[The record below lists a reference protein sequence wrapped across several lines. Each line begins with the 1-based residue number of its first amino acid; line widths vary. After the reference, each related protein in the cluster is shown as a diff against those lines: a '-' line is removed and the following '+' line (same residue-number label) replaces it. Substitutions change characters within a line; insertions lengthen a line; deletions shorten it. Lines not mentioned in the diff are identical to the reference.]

1 MARVLPDS
9 KFYVPRPRESLVARA
24 RLVALLN
31 RGLRARLTLISAPP
45 GFGKTTLL
53 VEWLAASS
61 SDDRVTAWV
70 SLDPTDNDS
79 GSFWAAVATGI
90 HRAIPDAGAT
100 VSMLREA
107 QPPPIETVV
116 TTLVNE
122 LGAVRPDIV
131 LVLDDYHVIET
142 AEIHD
147 QVAFLLEHLPPSV
160 HVVITTRADP
170 PFPVARLRA
179 QGQLVEVRAAD
190 LRFTRD
196 ETAIY
201 LNDAAGLELDASQVA
216 ALEKRTEG
224 WIAALQLAALSL
236 QGRDDVAGFITGFT
250 GDDRFVVDYLAEEV
264 LERQPEDVRRFLLR
278 TCILDRLT
286 GALCDAVT
294 GEDGGQT
301 TLEVLDRR
309 NLFVIPLDA
318 RREWYR
324 YHHLFADVLRTR
336 LLREEADRVADLH
349 RRASVWFEERGERS
363 EAIRH
368 ALAGEDYER
377 AADMIEPAI
386 PGLRQARQEATMRR
400 WLELLPDHLFEVRP
414 VLSVGYV
421 GALMANGEFA
431 DVEVLL
437 RGAERW
443 LKPSSDPGG
452 QQPPPSAAMVVVDE
466 SEFGRLPSAVA
477 LYRAAQA
484 QINGDQEHT
493 EEYARRAFD
502 LAGEDDPLGR
512 GGAAGFLA
520 LAHWGSGDLEA
531 AYGFW
536 AEAKV
541 CLERAGHAVDAIGCN
556 RPLAE
561 IRIAQGRLHEAMRT
575 YEQALRMATDHGAT
589 VLRGASDLH
598 VGMSELCLEWNDLDA
613 AADHLRRSD
622 DLGDLGGL
630 AQNPYR
636 WRVAMAQLRLTD
648 GDADGALA
656 MLGDAE
662 RVFVSEYYPVIR
674 PIPAQAARIHVAQG
688 RLREAEAWVGE
699 RGLSVDDGLSYV
711 GEYEHIT
718 LARVLLAKGTRT
730 HDTRP
735 IQQAVALLERL
746 LVAAETGGR
755 WRSVIEILVVQ
766 ALAQKD
772 RGRGAAGLDPLGHA
786 LTLAE
791 PEGYTRT
798 FVAEGAPMAAM
809 LQAAARRGMAP
820 EYVRLLL
827 GEFGRSGGRPA
838 AIQRLVEPLSEREL
852 DVLRLLASDLDGP
865 GIADELVVGLST
877 VRTHTKSIYAKLGV
891 NSRRAAV
898 RRGAE
903 LGLIAQ
909 NGDR

>member
-1 MARVLPDS
+1 MARTFPDT
-9 KFYVPRPRESLVARA
+9 KFYVPRRRESQVSRA
-24 RLVALLN
+24 RLTALLS
-31 RGLRARLTLISAPP
+31 RGVRAKLTLISAPP

-53 VEWLAASS
+53 AEWLAV
-61 SDDRVTAWV
+61 SDSEGRVTAWL
-70 SLDPTDNDS
+70 SLDPTDNES
-79 GSFWAAVATGI
+79 SSFWTAVATAI
-90 HRAIPDAGAT
+90 HRALPDAGAT
-100 VSMLREA
+100 ISMLQEA
-107 QPPPIETVV
+107 QPPPIETVM
-116 TTLVNE
+116 TTFVNE
-122 LGAVRPDIV
+122 LGAVGTEIV
-131 LVLDDYHVIET
+131 LVLDDFHAIDD

-147 QVAFLLEHLPPSV
+147 QMAFLLEHLPPSA

-170 PFPVARLRA
+170 PFPLARLRA

-201 LNDAAGLELDASQVA
+201 LKGAAGLDLDASQVA
-216 ALEKRTEG
+216 ALEERTEG

-250 GDDRFVVDYLAEEV
+250 GDDRFVVDYLVEEV
-264 LERQPEDVRRFLLR
+264 LERQPDDVRRFLLW

-294 GEDGGQT
+294 GEDAGQA
-301 TLEVLDRR
+301 TLEDLDRR

-324 YHHLFADVLRTR
+324 YHHLFSDVLRAR
-336 LLREEADRVADLH
+336 LLREEPDRVHDLH
-349 RRASVWFEERGERS
+349 RRASRWYEQRGERS

-377 AADMIEPAI
+377 AAEMIELAI
-386 PGLRQARQEATMRR
+386 PGLRQVRQEATMRR
-400 WLELLPDHLFEVRP
+400 WLELLPAQLFETRP

-443 LKPSSDPGG
+443 LEHGSDAAEA
-452 QQPPPSAAMVVVDE
+452 QPAPPAAMVVVDDA
-466 SEFGRLPSAVA
+466 EFRRLPSAVA

-484 QINGDQEHT
+484 QITGDRERT
-493 EEYARRAFD
+493 EAFAMRAFD
-502 LAGEDDPLGR
+502 LAGDDDPLGR

-536 AEAKV
+536 TEAMA
-541 CLERAGHAVDAIGCN
+541 CLQRAGHAVDAIGCH

-561 IRIAQGRLHEAMRT
+561 IRVAQGRLREALKT
-575 YEQALRMATDHGAT
+575 YEQGLRMATDDGTT
-589 VLRGASDLH
+589 VLRGAGDLH

-613 AADHLRRSD
+613 AADHLRQSD
-622 DLGDLGGL
+622 DLGDHGGL

-636 WRVAMAQLRLTD
+636 WRVAMAQLRLTG

-656 MLGDAE
+656 LLADAE

-674 PIPAQAARIHVAQG
+674 PIQAQAARIHAAQG
-688 RLREAEAWVGE
+688 RLQEAEAWVRD
-699 RGLSVDDGLSYV
+699 RGLSVDDDLEYV

-718 LARVLLAKGTRT
+718 LARVLLAQGTRT
-730 HDTRP
+730 HDPRP
-735 IQQAVALLERL
+735 IQRAKAFLERL
-746 LVAAETGGR
+746 LVAAEAGGR
-755 WRSVIEILVVQ
+755 WRSVIEILVLQ
-766 ALAQKD
+766 GLAQKD
-772 RGRGAAGLDPLGHA
+772 RGRSAAGLDPLGRA

-798 FVAEGAPMAAM
+798 FVAEGAPMADM

-820 EYVRLLL
+820 EYVRRLL
-827 GEFGRSGGRPA
+827 GEFGRSGGRPSA
-838 AIQRLVEPLSEREL
+838 GQSLVEPLSEREL
-852 DVLRLLASDLDGP
+852 EVLRLLASDLDGP
-865 GIADELVVGLST
+865 GIADQLVVGLST

-898 RRGAE
+898 RRGEE
-903 LGLIAQ
+903 LGLLSRG
-909 NGDR
+909 GDR